1 MNPRITDSGIISR
14 RSFSAFLASLP
25 GYGRFAD
32 RLFKLTTLVFAL
44 AIAGLVVL
52 IIIQM
57 AGDSSLSFGKFGLS
71 FIWREVWDPV
81 RDEFG
86 ALPFIYGTAVSSIIG
101 LLIAVP
107 VSVGVAVFLVEHAPR
122 PLSTAVSFLV
132 QLLAAIP
139 SVVYGLWGIFVLV
152 PLLRDSVYPRI
163 QNVLGFLPLFKGTPN
178 GLGLLTAGI
187 ILSIMI
193 IPIVTA
199 VTTDVMRAV
208 PRAQPEASLALGATK
223 WEATRV
229 VLQNARSGITG
240 AVILGLGRAVGETM
254 AVTMV
259 IGNRPRIS
267 TSLFDPSFTIA
278 SAIANEFTEATTEIY
293 RHALVELGLILFIIT
308 FAINAFARLLVWGVT
323 RSQGKVAHV

>member
-1 MNPRITDSGIISR
+1 MNPMTTDSEATEAR
-14 RSFSAFLASLP
+14 RSFSALFASLL
-25 GYGRFAD
+25 GYGRLAD

-44 AIAGLVVL
+44 AIAGLAVSM
-52 IIIQM
+52 IIQM
-57 AGDSSLSFGKFGLS
+57 AGDSTLAFDKFGLS
-71 FIWREVWDPV
+71 FIWREGWDPV

-86 ALPFIYGTAVSSIIG
+86 ALPFIYGTAVSSTIG

-107 VSVGVAVFLVEHAPR
+107 VSLGVAVFLVEHAPR
-122 PLSTAVSFLV
+122 ALSTAVSFLV

-139 SVVYGLWGIFVLV
+139 SVVYGLWGIFVLA

-163 QNVLGFLPLFKGTPN
+163 QSVLGFLPLFKGTPN
-178 GLGLLTAGI
+178 GFGLLTAGI

-193 IPIVTA
+193 VPIVTA

-229 VLQNARSGITG
+229 VLHNARPGITG

-259 IGNRPRIS
+259 IGNRPQIS
-267 TSLFDPSFTIA
+267 ASLFDPSFTIA
-278 SAIANEFTEATTEIY
+278 SAIANEFTEATSEIY

-308 FAINAFARLLVWGVT
+308 FVINALARLLVWGVT
-323 RSQGKVAHV
+323 RNSKR